1 MNHAPPSISAFQALR
16 LCGGERVEESSPARH
31 GPFPASQSLDTTL
44 QAWGQW
50 GVGGGPV
57 PGHNPPGVETV
68 GGRARQ
74 GCLQVGPPFC
84 LGLSLDL
91 KS

>member
-31 GPFPASQSLDTTL
+31 GPFPASLSLDTTL

-50 GVGGGPV
+50 GVGGG
-57 PGHNPPGVETV
+57 
-68 GGRARQ
+68 Q
-74 GCLQVGPPFC
+74 
-84 LGLSLDL
+84 SLDTTL
-91 KS
+91 QAWRQWGAGPGKAVCRWDPLSVWVFLLT